1 MIGRSI
7 VDTTVRSS
15 AATNTLNPT
24 TAKIAAGA
32 RTAATGELVGL
43 TVPGRR
49 RRSLT
54 RHLPDVP
61 GGGS

>member
-24 TAKIAAGA
+24 TIRIVRGAIAGTVGSAVGAGA
-32 RTAATGELVGL
+32 
-43 TVPGRR
+43 
-49 RRSLT
+49 SLNC
-54 RHLPDVP
+54 RGVA
-61 GGGS
+61 